1 MAEIELKACED
12 LEANEKK
19 AERLAILLE

>member
-1 MAEIELKACED
+1 MAEIEQKAIED

-19 AERLAILLE
+19 AETLAI